1 MFLFKP
7 YYNIDNNQW
16 RNSYGLRVG
25 KLAGTRAEGAP
36 GGPLDSCVPAKIAP
50 EIAFS
55 KRCPFPTLFFKVWL
69 LSSHND
75 AFHKLMKSKSFG
87 CP

>member
-1 MFLFKP
+1 MFLFNP
-7 YYNIDNNQW
+7 YFNVDNNQW

-36 GGPLDSCVPAKIAP
+36 GAPLDSRVPAKIAP

-55 KRCPFPTLFFKVWL
+55 KSCPFPTLF
-69 LSSHND
+69 
-75 AFHKLMKSKSFG
+75 SKFG
-87 CP
+87 C

>member
-7 YYNIDNNQW
+7 YYNVDNNQW

-50 EIAFS
+50 EITF
-55 KRCPFPTLFFKVWL
+55 
-69 LSSHND
+69 
-75 AFHKLMKSKSFG
+75 
-87 CP
+87 

>member
-7 YYNIDNNQW
+7 YYNVDNNQW

-50 EIAFS
+50 RDCLFKKVPLSNTFFQSLVA
-55 KRCPFPTLFFKVWL
+55 KFP
-69 LSSHND
+69 
-75 AFHKLMKSKSFG
+75 
-87 CP
+87 

>member
-7 YYNIDNNQW
+7 YYNVDNNQW

-25 KLAGTRAEGAP
+25 KLAGTRAEGAS

-55 KRCPFPTLFFKVWL
+55 KSAPFQHFF
-69 LSSHND
+69 
-75 AFHKLMKSKSFG
+75 SKFG
-87 CP
+87 C